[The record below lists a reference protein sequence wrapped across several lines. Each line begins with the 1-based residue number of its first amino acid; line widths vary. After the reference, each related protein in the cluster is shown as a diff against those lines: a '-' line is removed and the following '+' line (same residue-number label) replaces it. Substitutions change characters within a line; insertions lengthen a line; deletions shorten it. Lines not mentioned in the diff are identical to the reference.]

1 MFLCLNNQ
9 KINNMKKFL
18 FMGAIAAMLLGT
30 ASCSN
35 DMEPQLADG
44 TVQFKIE
51 LPGAVESRAIS
62 DGMTADELTIAVYK
76 EDGTEL
82 GDLKTVKTNVKH
94 ETTVNFQL
102 VKGQTYKFAFWWQ
115 KSGAPYDFN
124 TANKKI
130 TVSYEGATAN
140 DESRDAFYAF
150 KTLTVTGPMSE
161 TVYLTRPFAQL
172 NFGASDV
179 AAAKA
184 AGVVAA
190 NSYVQVKGV
199 ATEFNLETGMTGETT
214 TDVEFALAA
223 LPSNPAK
230 LTVEGTQYDWMAMNY
245 FLVPNNEAT
254 IETTLKL
261 YTENEANAVR
271 EVNVTN
277 VPVQKNHR
285 TNIVGNLFTEDVNFN
300 IIIDERFDQPDYN
313 VDANGRPFLSNGQIQ
328 VGTAGETYT
337 SIADAI
343 EAANGETIYLG
354 AGTYDEAINVA
365 SDQTVSIS
373 SAGNLTANDVVI
385 SQPINTVAGATLEVT
400 GIKVTSDA
408 ANTACILAEGEGTNV
423 VLNDVET
430 SGRRGVN
437 VFDGAN
443 VTIKN
448 SKIVADK
455 ADGSNYSRGI
465 SLSGENNTVTI
476 EASEITT
483 TYYAINLVTN
493 AANNNISISDC
504 NINGWAI
511 LNVWGDSNTF
521 TIDNCK
527 MNSYNFTTNPT
538 TNAFA
543 ALVTNAD
550 ADNNTFNIN
559 NSNIDVSSKATSP
572 QYLMLLGGHDNVYN
586 GANIEIIGK
595 NTNTNGY
602 ILGLKQTGATY
613 TFNFDSSVKGTWDGE
628 AFSF

>member
-1 MFLCLNNQ
+1 M
-9 KINNMKKFL
+9 
-18 FMGAIAAMLLGT
+18 
-30 ASCSN
+30 
-35 DMEPQLADG
+35 
-44 TVQFKIE
+44 
-51 LPGAVESRAIS
+51 
-62 DGMTADELTIAVYK
+62 
-76 EDGTEL
+76 
-82 GDLKTVKTNVKH
+82 
-94 ETTVNFQL
+94 
-102 VKGQTYKFAFWWQ
+102 
-115 KSGAPYDFN
+115 
-124 TANKKI
+124 
-130 TVSYEGATAN
+130 
-140 DESRDAFYAF
+140 
-150 KTLTVTGPMSE
+150 
-161 TVYLTRPFAQL
+161 
-172 NFGASDV
+172 
-179 AAAKA
+179 
-184 AGVVAA
+184 
-190 NSYVQVKGV
+190 
-199 ATEFNLETGMTGETT
+199 
-214 TDVEFALAA
+214 
-223 LPSNPAK
+223 
-230 LTVEGTQYDWMAMNY
+230 
-245 FLVPNNEAT
+245 
-254 IETTLKL
+254 
-261 YTENEANAVR
+261 
-271 EVNVTN
+271 
-277 VPVQKNHR
+277 
-285 TNIVGNLFTEDVNFN
+285 
-300 IIIDERFDQPDYN
+300 
-313 VDANGRPFLSNGQIQ
+313 
-328 VGTAGETYT
+328 
-337 SIADAI
+337 
-343 EAANGETIYLG
+343 
-354 AGTYDEAINVA
+354 
-365 SDQTVSIS
+365 
-373 SAGNLTANDVVI
+373 
-385 SQPINTVAGATLEVT
+385 
-400 GIKVTSDA
+400 
-408 ANTACILAEGEGTNV
+408 
-423 VLNDVET
+423 
-430 SGRRGVN
+430 
-437 VFDGAN
+437 FDGAN